1 MEFPLELRNAVE
13 HFAAGMKPE
22 QMKQI
27 SKNLSNRYRKESG
40 AGKKLLTEDMEAVV
54 YAIVRMPATFGAV
67 YSALVYAIETSE
79 FEASSLLDVGAG
91 TGAVSWAAQIL
102 LNLDTITCLERE
114 NAMQNLGKA
123 LMQEGSEALRNARW
137 ISADLVSGDIVETA
151 DLVTASYVLGELS
164 PENRVRVLDRL
175 WQATEGMLL
184 IVEPGTPEGY
194 RQLQTAREYLL
205 AKGAHLAAP
214 CPHERPCPMKQD
226 DWCHFTCRVSRSRL
240 HRMLK
245 EGMFLM
251 RMRSFVTW
259 HLPDLRQRKLPPVY
273 CGIPMWERDK
283 FPWIYAVKRELEKL
297 SSEKR
302 RAVYLRK
309 QERQPVETVLRL
321 IVVRLV
327 MAVLNHKEQKRNC
340 DR

>member
-245 EGMFLM
+245 EGDVPYEDEKFCYMAFTRFETEKASARIL
-251 RMRSFVTW
+251 RHPYVGKGQIS
-259 HLPDLRQRKLPPVY
+259 LDLCSKAGIGKTVIRKKEGSLFKEARKAA
-273 CGIPMWERDK
+273 CGDSIEVDC
-283 FPWIYAVKRELEKL
+283 
-297 SSEKR
+297 SETGYGSIKS
-302 RAVYLRK
+302 
-309 QERQPVETVLRL
+309 
-321 IVVRLV
+321 
-327 MAVLNHKEQKRNC
+327 
-340 DR
+340 